1 MKSIRPGNTF
11 VVRKLRLGV
20 GLQLEVGGLGLP
32 RLTARLKLPVAS
44 CPSEL
49 PSTKIAT

>member
-20 GLQLEVGGLGLP
+20 GLDLKFN
-32 RLTARLKLPVAS
+32 LKLVDSDSPGS
-44 CPSEL
+44 L
-49 PSTKIAT
+49 PG